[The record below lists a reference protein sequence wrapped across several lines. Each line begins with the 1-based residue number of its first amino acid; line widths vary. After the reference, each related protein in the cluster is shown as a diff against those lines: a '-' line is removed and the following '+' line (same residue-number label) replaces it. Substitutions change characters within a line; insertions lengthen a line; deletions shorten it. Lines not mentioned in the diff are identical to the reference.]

1 MVDKDF
7 TGPER
12 RPGVAC
18 AGGGIVSTGC
28 ASYTVVWVLSVMVS
42 SLCRNVSLRRRA
54 GAVTTSA
61 DVEATFSA
69 VRQAQMVKASRQV
82 NARTRIILRMYITAR
97 QWRNFSHP
105 SNRRPAPRSLRL

>member
-1 MVDKDF
+1 MVVEDV
-7 TGPER
+7 TVRGR
-12 RPGVAC
+12 RLGVAC

-42 SLCRNVSLRRRA
+42 SLCRNVSLTRRA

-69 VRQAQMVKASRQV
+69 VRQAQTVKASRKV
-82 NARTRIILRMYITAR
+82 NARTRIILRMYITVR
-97 QWRNFSHP
+97 QWRNFS
-105 SNRRPAPRSLRL
+105 RP